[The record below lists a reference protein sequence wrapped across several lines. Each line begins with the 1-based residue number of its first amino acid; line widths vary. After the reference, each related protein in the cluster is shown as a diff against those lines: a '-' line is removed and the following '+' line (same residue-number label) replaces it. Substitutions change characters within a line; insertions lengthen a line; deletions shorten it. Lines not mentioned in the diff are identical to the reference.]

1 MFYKVAGFEKCIRT
15 QLLRVT
21 QTFWGGKV
29 LLRNEHTLI
38 LGGARS
44 GKSRFGEQMALKL
57 SPSPAY
63 IATARAGDAEMKKRI
78 AAHKSSRSDQFT
90 TIEEPLNLAEAI
102 NGAALK
108 HEAILV
114 DCLTLWLSNLMF
126 AEVGAVERGVEELLA
141 VLEKTSAAKVILISN
156 EVGQGIVPD
165 NKLAREFRDQ
175 AGLMHQ
181 RVASV
186 CKKVVF
192 ITAGLPMVLKGS
204 LSS

>member
-1 MFYKVAGFEKCIRT
+1 M
-15 QLLRVT
+15 
-21 QTFWGGKV
+21 
-29 LLRNEHTLI
+29 RNEHTLI

-44 GKSRFGEQMALKL
+44 GKSQFGERLALKL
-57 SPSPAY
+57 RPSPAY
-63 IATARAGDAEMKKRI
+63 IATARAGDREMKRRI
-78 AAHKSSRSDQFT
+78 ALHQSSRSSRFT

-102 NGAALK
+102 TKAALE

-126 AEVGAVERGVEELLA
+126 SEAGAVEREIQNLLD
-141 VLEKTSAAKVILISN
+141 VLASNNKARIILISN

-165 NKLAREFRDQ
+165 NKLAREFRDN

-186 CKKVVF
+186 CRNVVF
-192 ITAGLPMVLKGS
+192 VTAGLPMVLKGT
-204 LSS
+204 LSP